1 MGIQTITKQGYLS
14 ELVQQV
20 QQVPMVKSELKELRD
35 RASII
40 LEELALP
47 TKRDEEWQFTD
58 LADLYAIKFTSPPPQ
73 TELDS
78 GAIEHL
84 ILPEAKDSHL
94 VFINGFYASKLSSS
108 AALPAGIFIGNL
120 SQLPDAYPIQDYL
133 GKQQGSTEIFTA
145 INTTG
150 ISDVAVVWASKDVVV
165 ETPIH
170 LLFITTTGDT
180 PTVTQPRILVVLE
193 TGAKLT
199 LVEQYVATGDSC
211 SETIVSQPYFTNGV
225 MEIFVQ
231 ENAVLDHSRIQ
242 RETSAAFHIARSA
255 ISQAK
260 YSQYH
265 CHTISLGAKISRH
278 NLDIFQTGEGTET
291 TLNGLT
297 MIKGNQV
304 ADKHSNICL
313 NYPNGVTRQVHKT
326 IVDDQAS
333 VVFNGRVFVG
343 KKAQQTNAGQI
354 SRNLVLSPKARVNTK
369 PQLEIIADNVKC
381 SHGATV
387 SQLEGDEIFYLQSR
401 GLDQSTATS
410 LLVEAFALDIVNKLP
425 VASMRQILAKC
436 MACKTMVV

>member
-1 MGIQTITKQGYLS
+1 MSVQTITKQGYLS
-14 ELVQQV
+14 ELIQQV
-20 QQVPMVKSELKELRD
+20 QQVPMVKPWLKEARD

-47 TKRDEEWQFTD
+47 TKRDEAWQFTD
-58 LADLYAIKFTSPPPQ
+58 LANLYATNFVLATNQVITSQ
-73 TELDS
+73 DI
-78 GAIEHL
+78 AHL
-84 ILPEAKDSHL
+84 ILPEAENSHL
-94 VFINGFYASKLSSS
+94 VFINGFYSPELSSS
-108 AALPAGIFIGNL
+108 QALPQGIFIGNL
-120 SQLPDAYPIQDYL
+120 SQLPERYLIENYL
-133 GKQQGSTEIFTA
+133 GHQQGSTEIFTA
-145 INTTG
+145 LNTAG
-150 ISDVAVVWASKDVVV
+150 ISDVAIVWVNKDVVV

-170 LLFITTTGDT
+170 LLFITIPEET
-180 PTVTQPRILVVLE
+180 PTISQPRTLVVVE
-193 TGAKLT
+193 TGAKIN
-199 LVEQYVATGDSC
+199 LVEQYVATGEGCPDAPASH
-211 SETIVSQPYFTNGV
+211 PYFTNSV
-225 MEIFVQ
+225 IEIFLG
-231 ENAVLDHSRIQ
+231 ENAIVEHTRVQ

-260 YSQYH
+260 SSQYH

-278 NLDIFQTGEGTET
+278 NLDIFQAGESTET

-297 MIKGNQV
+297 MISGEQL

-313 NYPNGVTRQVHKT
+313 NYPNGITRQVHKT
-326 IVDDQAS
+326 IVDDRAS

-387 SQLEGDEIFYLQSR
+387 SQLDGDEIFYLQSR
-401 GLDQSTATS
+401 GLDQSAATS

-425 VASMRQILAKC
+425 VPSMRQVLSRC
-436 MACKTMVV
+436 MACKTMVF